1 MANLDGSRSHGGK
14 WDILAGAMLRE
25 DSAWFTDICRLLL
38 RAARAEGIDRDRL
51 PDFLDL
57 EDGGELALLGQ
68 DELGTSV
75 FESALRDQIARS
87 MAGNEWPEQDT
98 ERIILAAARVGQ
110 HVFALNVLTNCG
122 RPPLLETLL
131 LPDDAERP
139 RRRYLDWH
147 REKSLRRLTGAAGTG
162 TVSPSVSAGRGGQS

>member
-75 FESALRDQIARS
+75 FESALRDQLPA
-87 MAGNEWPEQDT
+87 AWPGMNGP
-98 ERIILAAARVGQ
+98 RKIPNGSSWP
-110 HVFALNVLTNCG
+110 
-122 RPPLLETLL
+122 RPASDNTYS
-131 LPDDAERP
+131 R
-139 RRRYLDWH
+139 
-147 REKSLRRLTGAAGTG
+147 
-162 TVSPSVSAGRGGQS
+162 